1 MPAQNSHAG
10 LLLDTHIW
18 VRYMSGTPQ
27 LKPEGVKII
36 ETARLTGQAFVSVIS
51 IWELALLVKKGKL
64 VLPVSVDR
72 WVEQAFRLPG
82 MRLLALSPEIAI
94 ASVQLPETLN
104 SDPSDRVLVAS
115 ARIENLRLM
124 SRDKDIL
131 RFAKQT
137 NLPTE
142 QA

>member
-1 MPAQNSHAG
+1 MPVLNKQNG

-18 VRYMSGTPQ
+18 IRYINGAP
-27 LKPEGVKII
+27 GVKPNGIATI
-36 ETARLTGQAFVSVIS
+36 ETARLAGQAFVSIIS
-51 IWELALLVKKGKL
+51 IWELTSLVQKGKL
-64 VLPVSVDR
+64 QLPFAVDR
-72 WVEQAFRLPG
+72 WVERAFQLPG
-82 MRLLALSPEIAI
+82 IRLLSLSPEIAI

-104 SDPSDRVLVAS
+104 SDLADRILVAS

-124 SRDKDIL
+124 SRDKNIL

-137 NLPTE
+137 SLPTE